1 MPRGLGHAACP
12 PWGFENSAWRK
23 GCGPASLRGQGWAT
37 VPARCSPSRE
47 EAGLSR
53 AGCGGVGGD
62 LGAGGSVPSENTRVH
77 GACVQALVAEGGVEV
92 EADSRTVMTGRAQG
106 ACPRASR
113 AECASQVR
121 WSVFSSITQTHPS
134 PVAPG
139 NVALGTGHRCHLF
152 LPSGLA
158 WATSGPTAPGISS
171 GQACPLCPQ
180 APLRSGYGL
189 HRHRAPTLLSLL
201 KCPERYS
208 LGSLTSG
215 ISIANRSDDHGNAH
229 LFIKALVGKNAIKP
243 HTNSL

>member
-12 PWGFENSAWRK
+12 PWGFENSTWRK

-62 LGAGGSVPSENTRVH
+62 LGAGGSVPSENTRVR

-139 NVALGTGHRCHLF
+139 NVALGTRPQMPPVSTLWPRMGDVRADSSWHLVRTGLSTLSPGAF
-152 LPSGLA
+152 AVRLRPSSTPNPDSTESA
-158 WATSGPTAPGISS
+158 QVSGEV
-171 GQACPLCPQ
+171 LV
-180 APLRSGYGL
+180 RV
-189 HRHRAPTLLSLL
+189 
-201 KCPERYS
+201 
-208 LGSLTSG
+208 
-215 ISIANRSDDHGNAH
+215 SD
-229 LFIKALVGKNAIKP
+229 LWYLYR
-243 HTNSL
+243 

>member
-37 VPARCSPSRE
+37 VPARCSPSWE
-47 EAGLSR
+47 EAGLSC

-62 LGAGGSVPSENTRVH
+62 LGAGGSVPSENTRVR

-139 NVALGTGHRCHLF
+139 NVALGTGHRTTCF
-152 LPSGLA
+152 YPLA
-158 WATSGPTAPGISS
+158 SHGRRQGRQLLASRQDRPVHSVPRRLC
-171 GQACPLCPQ
+171 GQAT
-180 APLRSGYGL
+180 A
-189 HRHRAPTLLSLL
+189 
-201 KCPERYS
+201 
-208 LGSLTSG
+208 
-215 ISIANRSDDHGNAH
+215 
-229 LFIKALVGKNAIKP
+229 FIDTEPRLY
-243 HTNSL
+243 